1 MHKTDLITYW
11 LKSSDRDFSGHDS
24 FTLKILL
31 YQLLKSMVE
40 RRAPETAINYV
51 HFLRREIPKVI
62 KAYLF
67 GSYAKGKEGPDSD
80 MDIAV
85 IFEDFPDSFDMQV
98 DLMKLRRKYD
108 TKIEPHPFRKVDFNL
123 SNPIAYEILKTGLEI
138 V

>member
-1 MHKTDLITYW
+1 
-11 LKSSDRDFSGHDS
+11 
-24 FTLKILL
+24 
-31 YQLLKSMVE
+31 MVK
-40 RRAPETAINYV
+40 RRPPETAIKYV
-51 HFLRREIPKVI
+51 NFLRKENPKII

-67 GSYAKGKEGPDSD
+67 GSYAKGNEGPDSD

-85 IFEDFPDSFDMQV
+85 IFDDFPDSFDMQV
-98 DLMKLRRKYD
+98 DLMKIRRKFD